1 MLENIQDRKSI
12 TDAHGV
18 YLIRVLGEL
27 DSRWLDYFDG
37 ISIAVNVRGDN
48 SSISTLCTHESD
60 QAAVMGILNS
70 LYQFGYPLLY
80 LQLLQVH

>member
-1 MLENIQDRKSI
+1 MLENFQDRKSV

-37 ISIAVNVRGDN
+37 ISISVNASEGKD
-48 SSISTLCTHESD
+48 SISTLCTHESD

>member
-1 MLENIQDRKSI
+1 MLENIRDRKSI

-27 DSRWLDYFDG
+27 DSHWLDYFDG
-37 ISIAVNVRGDN
+37 ISIAVNASEGKN
-48 SSISTLCTHESD
+48 SISTLCTHESD